1 VLGYACKRA
10 IHPTQIAVI
19 NSVFTISEQIATACR
34 VVAAFDQAGGGA
46 CQMEG
51 RMVDVAVVKCARRTV
66 AVAARVA
73 VESPN
78 RAKGVLI

>member
-1 VLGYACKRA
+1 MLGYACKRA

-19 NSVFTISEQIATACR
+19 NSVFTISEQIATV

-51 RMVDVAVVKCARRTV
+51 GMVDVALVKCARRTV